1 MSTNSLSVEAWD
13 DEVTVE
19 VAEEVESTTEVAR
32 RGIPWRSALVVV
44 AIAVALVFNWA
55 YDYNP
60 LAQSWNKAKGE
71 WGSYVAS
78 ASGVEAHHT
87 TTQSQATPLLTTVWD
102 EPTGKFLVQFETEI
116 TNTGSRAVRIDAV
129 GEPPFGILGYRTSD
143 YRVSFFRNAP
153 FPNEAGASFH
163 PFTLSGHSERM
174 VTVSYSQFCTTSA
187 PVSEDGR
194 ALPSGPTV
202 LPVTFSFFGF
212 AHTDEIPI
220 APFSFVAPL
229 HC

>member
-1 MSTNSLSVEAWD
+1 MTVDVSDDVEHIA
-13 DEVTVE
+13 EVVT
-19 VAEEVESTTEVAR
+19 R
-32 RGIPWRSALVVV
+32 RFPWRSALVAV
-44 AIAVALVFNWA
+44 AIAVALTFNWA

-60 LAQSWNKAKGE
+60 LAQRWNQAKGE
-71 WGSYVAS
+71 WGSYVANT
-78 ASGVEAHHT
+78 SGIEAHHT
-87 TTQSQATPLLTTVWD
+87 TTQSQATPLLTTLWD
-102 EPTGKFLVQFETEI
+102 EPTGKFVVQFETEI

-129 GEPPFGILGYRTSD
+129 GEPPFGIFGYRTSD
-143 YRVSFFRNAP
+143 YRVSFYRNAA

-194 ALPSGPTV
+194 ALPSGPTA

-212 AHTDEIPI
+212 AHTDEVPI
-220 APFSFVAPL
+220 APFSFVAPH